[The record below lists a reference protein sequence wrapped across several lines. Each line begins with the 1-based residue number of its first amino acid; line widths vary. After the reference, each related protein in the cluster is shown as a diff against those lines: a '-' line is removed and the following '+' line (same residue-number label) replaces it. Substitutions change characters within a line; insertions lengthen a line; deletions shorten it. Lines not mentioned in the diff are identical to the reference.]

1 MLPELVR
8 RDLLRPL
15 RAPVPVGC
23 LCVCRDA
30 EPAMDES
37 RLKQIRPFAG
47 LSTAERKMRARVV
60 DKFRAPA
67 GTTLVSQG
75 DYGYE
80 FMVIEEG
87 TVDVIRDGERI
98 ATMGPGDF
106 FGELAVL
113 AVGGQRNASVVASS
127 PVRVVT
133 LTAHDMRSVREHMP
147 QIDRVIADRTPPTGG
162 SG

>member
-1 MLPELVR
+1 MLAELVR

-23 LCVCRDA
+23 LCVCQDA

-47 LSTAERKMRARVV
+47 LSIAERKLLALVV
-60 DKFRAPA
+60 DEFRAPA

-98 ATMGPGDF
+98 ATMGPG
-106 FGELAVL
+106 
-113 AVGGQRNASVVASS
+113 ASS
-127 PVRVVT
+127 ASWQCSPSAASATR
-133 LTAHDMRSVREHMP
+133 ASWRARRCASSRS
-147 QIDRVIADRTPPTGG
+147 PPTTCAACA
-162 SG
+162 STCHRSTA